1 MLGDALTFRYRQSRS
16 SCLFCLMVA
25 NRVAANPIV
34 TIVAKI
40 AILRG
45 TARGCTE
52 NEEKERM
59 CEYEM

>member
-1 MLGDALTFRYRQSRS
+1 MI
-16 SCLFCLMVA
+16 A
-25 NRVAANPIV
+25 NRVAPNPIAM
-34 TIVAKI
+34 IVAKI

-59 CEYEM
+59 CEYEMCKHFK

>member
-1 MLGDALTFRYRQSRS
+1 MI
-16 SCLFCLMVA
+16 A
-25 NRVAANPIV
+25 NRVAPNPIAM
-34 TIVAKI
+34 IVAKI

-52 NEEKERM
+52 NKEKERM